1 MGEIQYFQLKKQRE
15 EVHEYCVSDSDI
27 AAAQRLVQ
35 LSDENSMIYNNTNCN
50 VRETTTTV
58 TTGIIDDDENEVDQV
73 FSPHQQICMA
83 DSTGH
88 NNRNIFDEK
97 IISFSGDNT
106 RILSRVVAKVHEE
119 IFGKDDEDIIIDDD
133 DQDVVIDEQLPLNKI
148 IIKKKKRFRSLGS
161 IYSETKAIDNSPK
174 KKMKK
179 ILEAYHDKDER

>member
-106 RILSRVVAKVHEE
+106 RILSRVVAK
-119 IFGKDDEDIIIDDD
+119 
-133 DQDVVIDEQLPLNKI
+133 I